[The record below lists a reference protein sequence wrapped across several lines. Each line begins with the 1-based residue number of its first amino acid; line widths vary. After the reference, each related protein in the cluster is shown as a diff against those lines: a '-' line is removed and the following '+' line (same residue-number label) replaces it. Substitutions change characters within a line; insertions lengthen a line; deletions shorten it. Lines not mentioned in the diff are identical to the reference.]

1 MYYFLFGIIVL
12 FGAYYDISDHH
23 VTIVVSR
30 VERERERKELMLMD
44 DVPVVIFK
52 IPEKHSFV
60 RGVGFP
66 ENIYLS
72 KLKNKIL

>member
-1 MYYFLFGIIVL
+1 
-12 FGAYYDISDHH
+12 
-23 VTIVVSR
+23 
-30 VERERERKELMLMD
+30 MD